1 MIKNIKEYF
10 QGVRAEV
17 KKITWPSKKE
27 IRNHTIIVIASIGV
41 LMLVFGGL
49 DLMFSKILEVFISRS

>member
-1 MIKNIKEYF
+1 MIKKIKEYF

-27 IRNHTIIVIASIGV
+27 VRNHTIIVIVSIGV
-41 LMLVFGGL
+41 LMLIFGGM
-49 DLMFSKILEVFISRS
+49 DMIFSKILEVFISRS